1 MSLTSN
7 ENARHNVLIIA
18 GEESGDL
25 IGASLIRE
33 LKKLNPDLN
42 IIGIGGD
49 RMRNEGMN
57 VIYHINDMAFLGFA
71 EIVKHLPFI
80 RKVQADLTAAVVDMN
95 IKYAVLIDYPGF
107 NLNIAKKIRKIGTRI
122 VYYVSPQLWAW
133 GSGRMNKIKHLVDK
147 MLVVFPFEEKLY
159 KDNNVD
165 VSFVGHPLIERIND
179 YEFLSREELY
189 NKFQLDLSKDIL
201 LLMPGSRKQEVKKIL
216 PSITIAA
223 KQLAEEFN
231 LQTII
236 ACSANLDE
244 NIFYQRVQASDIKVI
259 KGYTYDLMKY
269 AKFGII
275 KSGTSTLESGF
286 FEVPMIVVYKTSGL
300 TYMIGKKLI
309 RVNQIGMVNIL
320 LNDDVVPEVI
330 QKDVTQGNIYK
341 TGKEIL
347 GDEKIYTSMKEK
359 LSEVK
364 RKLGTAGASA
374 RAAKHINTFMNEA

>member
-1 MSLTSN
+1 MN
-7 ENARHNVLIIA
+7 EVGENNLLIIA

-33 LKKLNPDLN
+33 LMKLNQDLN

-57 VIYHINDMAFLGFA
+57 IIYHINDMAFLGFA
-71 EIVKHLPFI
+71 EVVKHIPFI
-80 RKVQADLTAAVVDMN
+80 RKVQADLTAAVVDLN
-95 IKYAVLIDYPGF
+95 INDAVLIDYPGF
-107 NLNIAKKIRKIGTRI
+107 NLSIAKKLKKIGTRI

-133 GSGRMNKIKHLVDK
+133 GYGRMSKIKKLIDK

-159 KDNNVD
+159 NDNDVD

-179 YEFLSREELY
+179 YDFLSREELY

-201 LLMPGSRKQEVKKIL
+201 LLMPGSRKQEIKKIY
-216 PSITIAA
+216 PSVTIAA
-223 KQLAEEFN
+223 KQLAEDFN

-236 ACSANLDE
+236 ACSANLYE
-244 NIFYQRVQASDIKVI
+244 NIFYKKGQPSGIKVV

-300 TYMIGKKLI
+300 SYMIGKNLI
-309 RVNQIGMVNIL
+309 KVNKIGMVNIL
-320 LNDDVVPEVI
+320 LDDNVVPELI
-330 QKDVTQGNIYK
+330 QNDVTPGKIYEAS
-341 TGKEIL
+341 KEIL
-347 GDEKIYTSMKEK
+347 GNEKIYTSMKRK
-359 LSEVK
+359 LSGVK
-364 RKLGTAGASA
+364 SKLGTAGASA
-374 RAAKHINTFMNEA
+374 RAAKHIYALMNEA